1 MIEKTIIRETFKN
14 YVCKYNPKDPKIA
27 LKIAHTYRVADLC
40 EEIAKSLEMNDEEQS
55 VAWVLG
61 MLHDIGRFEQVRVY
75 NTFVDS
81 LSVDH
86 AEFGADLLFK
96 EGMIEDFLDDRD
108 LDQTIEVA
116 IRNHNKFRIDENVTG
131 KMLVFSEILRD
142 ADKIDILRVN
152 IDTPMEDIYNTT
164 TEILLNSDV
173 SPEVMEQVRNRQC
186 ITREVRKTPV
196 DHLIGHL
203 ALCFELVFP
212 RSRKIV
218 LEQGYLEKLCNF
230 PTKNLKTRECI
241 EETKEYVLD
250 FLKSEKA
257 PT

>member
-1 MIEKTIIRETFKN
+1 MIEKTRVRKVFKD
-14 YVCKYNPKDPKIA
+14 YVKGYNEKDPKIA
-27 LKIAHTYRVADLC
+27 LKISHTYRVADMC
-40 EEIAKSLEMNDEEQS
+40 EEIAESLDLTKEEQRLS
-55 VAWVLG
+55 WLLG
-61 MLHDIGRFEQVRVY
+61 MLHDIGRFEQVRIF

-81 LSVDH
+81 QSVDH
-86 AEFGADLLFK
+86 AEFGADILFK
-96 EGMIEDFLDDRD
+96 QRMIEEFIDDRSQD
-108 LDQTIEVA
+108 KLIEAA
-116 IRNHNKFRIDENVTG
+116 IRNHNKFRIDESVTG
-131 KMLVFSEILRD
+131 KGLVLSEILRD

-212 RSRKIV
+212 RSRKFVI
-218 LEQGYLEKLCNF
+218 EQGYLEKLCNF

-241 EETKEYVLD
+241 KETKEYVLD
-250 FLKSEKA
+250 FLKS
-257 PT
+257 